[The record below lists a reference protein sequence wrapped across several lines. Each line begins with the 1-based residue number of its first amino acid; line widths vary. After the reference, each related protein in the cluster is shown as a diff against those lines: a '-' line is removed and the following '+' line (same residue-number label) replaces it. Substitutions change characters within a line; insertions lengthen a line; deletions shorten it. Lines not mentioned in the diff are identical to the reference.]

1 MRNPGQ
7 SIRSKLMLV
16 VLVTTA
22 AALVVVAIAL
32 VIYESRAYEQASANA
47 LMTQAQI
54 LGRASAPALVFDD
67 PVAARDN
74 LGLLKVQPGIL
85 AAAIYK
91 PSGRLFASYGASDVF
106 GSGFAQIAQGD
117 GYAIEGDEIVVYRRI
132 VEGGDVLGTIFL
144 RATYNL
150 GAR

>member
-1 MRNPGQ
+1 MRGPGR

-16 VLVTTA
+16 VLATTA

-32 VIYESRAYEQASANA
+32 VLYESRAYENSSVAA

-67 PVAARDN
+67 PAAAREN
-74 LGLLKVQPGIL
+74 LALLRVQPSIE

-91 PSGRLFASYGASDVF
+91 ASGRLFASYGASDRFRSAAVPAAVDTDTV
-106 GSGFAQIAQGD
+106 S
-117 GYAIEGDEIVVYRRI
+117 
-132 VEGGDVLGTIFL
+132 T
-144 RATYNL
+144 
-150 GAR
+150 

>member
-32 VIYESRAYEQASANA
+32 VIYESRAYERGSANA

-54 LGRASAPALVFDD
+54 LCRASAPSSVTLPD
-67 PVAARDN
+67 
-74 LGLLKVQPGIL
+74 
-85 AAAIYK
+85 
-91 PSGRLFASYGASDVF
+91 
-106 GSGFAQIAQGD
+106 
-117 GYAIEGDEIVVYRRI
+117 
-132 VEGGDVLGTIFL
+132 
-144 RATYNL
+144 
-150 GAR
+150 

>member
-22 AALVVVAIAL
+22 TALVVVAIAL
-32 VIYESRAYEQASANA
+32 VVYESRAYEQGSANA

-67 PVAARDN
+67 PVAAREN
-74 LGLLKVQPGIL
+74 LALLKVQPRIR
-85 AAAIYK
+85 AAAGSSNTSAGALARPRICACVI
-91 PSGRLFASYGASDVF
+91 SASTLVF
-106 GSGFAQIAQGD
+106 S
-117 GYAIEGDEIVVYRRI
+117 
-132 VEGGDVLGTIFL
+132 
-144 RATYNL
+144 
-150 GAR
+150 